1 MNKEIN
7 GYVVYSKESDVYR
20 PFGVVS
26 DNYECQAITD
36 HIPTKIKRFLVDIED
51 KRFYNHQGIDPKG
64 IIRALF
70 ENIKALRIVQGGS
83 SITQQLSRNLLRD
96 NRKSFSRKIK
106 ETFKAIKIESKYSK
120 DEILD
125 LYFNN
130 IYFGKN
136 IRGIRAA
143 GICYFGK
150 EINQLTEVELLSLL
164 TILRG
169 PNYYL
174 NNPDKFRNRFILLNQ
189 KLYEDR
195 LISKNRHQ
203 KNIKAK
209 ITFQN
214 NYIQKINKNV
224 VPFICEKR
232 NDKKRIITTTIEKEL
247 QTFSTQFV
255 LNSKYPMSII
265 GIRKQQVVAFASSY
279 GEDYPFISKTNVGST
294 LKPFLY
300 CHLRDNGISIF
311 EKFDAYRNKL
321 DWAVREAKYVK
332 SYLNI
337 QEALFYSNNNAFI
350 NACSKVQ
357 IKSSLEYLAINFKKE
372 VENFLPSSI
381 LGATRNGLSLYDLCF
396 AYSNFF
402 VAGGLSESKKECLS
416 ILNKIAKYKLDYS
429 IENAFLKTGTTNDNK
444 ERYAIL
450 GNPDITFAILRNE
463 NPINDYSKEGGFLK
477 EISKKFSSLFNSKR
491 NYKWS

>member
-1 MNKEIN
+1 MNKDVN
-7 GYVVYSKESDVYR
+7 GYVVYGKESDIYR

-26 DNYECQAITD
+26 DNYECQAIAD
-36 HIPTKIKRFLVDIED
+36 HIPTKIKGFLVDIED
-51 KRFYNHQGIDPKG
+51 KRFYNHHGIDPKG
-64 IIRALF
+64 IIRAIF
-70 ENIKALRIVQGGS
+70 QNVKALRVVQGGS

-96 NRKSFSRKIK
+96 NRKSISRKFK
-106 ETFKAIKIESKYSK
+106 ETVKAIKIESKYSK
-120 DEILD
+120 GEILD

-150 EINQLTEVELLSLL
+150 EINQLTEIELLSLL

-174 NNPDKFRNRFILLNQ
+174 NHPDKFRNRFNMLNQ

-195 LISKNRHQ
+195 LITKNRHQ
-203 KNIKAK
+203 KNLKAK

-214 NYIQKINKNV
+214 NYLQKINEKV
-224 VPFICEKR
+224 VPFICERR

-247 QTFSTQFV
+247 QTFSTQYV
-255 LNSKYPMSII
+255 LSSKYPVSII
-265 GIRKQQVVAFASSY
+265 AIRNKQVVGFASTY
-279 GEDYPFISKTNVGST
+279 GADYPFISKTNVGST

-300 CHLRDNGISIF
+300 CHLREKGISKI
-311 EKFDAYRNKL
+311 EKFNAYGNEL
-321 DWAVREAKYVK
+321 GWAVREAKYVK
-332 SYLNI
+332 PYLNLD
-337 QEALFYSNNNAFI
+337 EALFYSNNNAFI

-372 VENFLPSSI
+372 IENFFPSSI
-381 LGATRNGLSLYDLCF
+381 LGATRDGLSLYDLGL

-402 VAGGLSESKKECLS
+402 VANGLNENKKECLS
-416 ILNKIAKYKLDYS
+416 ILNKIANYKLGYS
-429 IENAFLKTGTTNDNK
+429 IENIFLKTGTTNDNK

-450 GNPDITFAILRNE
+450 GNPDITFVTLRNE
-463 NPINDYSKEGGFLK
+463 NPINDDSKEGGFLK
-477 EISKKFSSLFNSKR
+477 YISKTFSPYFSSKR